1 MVSLEGFNAEKI
13 APQAPMET
21 LPPGDYQAIIIES
34 EKKPTKAGNGAFIE
48 LKMQIIDGPYKGRH
62 QWDRLNLWNPSEQ
75 AVAIAQA
82 TLSAICHAVGVM
94 QPRDTSQLHNKPLL
108 VSVGTRKDDK
118 QELVNTVKGYKPR
131 NGSSPA
137 VPAVAAQTKQD
148 LEDKA
153 PWA

>member
-1 MVSLEGFNAEKI
+1 MVSLEGFNAENV

-21 LPPGDYQAIIIES
+21 LPPGDYLAMIVES
-34 EKKPTKAGNGAFIE
+34 EKKATKAGNGSYIE

-62 QWDRLNLWNPSEQ
+62 QWDRLNLWNQSEQ

-82 TLSAICHAVGVM
+82 TLSAVCHAVGVM
-94 QPRDTSQLHNKPLL
+94 QPRDTSQLHNKPLI
-108 VSVGTRKDDK
+108 VSVGTRKNQE
-118 QELVNTVKGYKPR
+118 QELVNTIKGYKPR
-131 NGSSPA
+131 GTSSAPA
-137 VPAVAAQTKQD
+137 PAPTQTKQD

>member
-1 MVSLEGFNAEKI
+1 MVSLEGFNAEKV
-13 APQAPMET
+13 APQAPMEAV
-21 LPPGDYQAIIIES
+21 PPGDYPAIIVES
-34 EKKPTKAGNGAFIE
+34 EKKPTKAGTGHFIE

-82 TLSAICHAVGVM
+82 TLSAVCHAVGVL
-94 QPRDTSQLHNKPLL
+94 QPRDTSQLHNKPLIL
-108 VSVGTRKDDK
+108 SVGTRKN
-118 QELVNTVKGYKPR
+118 QENELVNTVKGYKPR
-131 NGSSPA
+131 GSS
-137 VPAVAAQTKQD
+137 VASAPPVSQTKQD

>member
-13 APQAPMET
+13 DPQAPREAI
-21 LPPGDYQAIIIES
+21 PPGDYPAIIVES
-34 EKKPTKAGNGAFIE
+34 EKKPTKAGTGSFIE

-131 NGSSPA
+131 SA
-137 VPAVAAQTKQD
+137 TVAAPAATSQSKQD